1 MDDSLKMDKELQILK
16 SAASPDILAIYINK
30 SSSLCSK
37 CVNRKIIISTA
48 GALRIGSPGDFRPLV
63 QPSTYSFWASE
74 AVCGSLH
81 RFLANW
87 APANWALLWFGGKLG
102 PALFGALANWA
113 PANWAPKKF
122 GCGRLSPGKIWVR
135 QIGPR
140 PWQLLVPNSFGG
152 TLIAYNRNIPC
163 MITGGLH
170 KPGRQWWQ
178 QPSLADIKVIT
189 TRTQRGHRAP

>member
-1 MDDSLKMDKELQILK
+1 MDKELQILK
-16 SAASPDILAIYINK
+16 SAVSPDILAIYINK

-63 QPSTYSFWASE
+63 QPSTYSFLASV
-74 AVCGSLH
+74 AVCSSL
-81 RFLANW
+81 
-87 APANWALLWFGGKLG
+87 
-102 PALFGALANWA
+102 
-113 PANWAPKKF
+113 
-122 GCGRLSPGKIWVR
+122 

-170 KPGRQWWQ
+170 KPGRQ
-178 QPSLADIKVIT
+178 
-189 TRTQRGHRAP
+189 